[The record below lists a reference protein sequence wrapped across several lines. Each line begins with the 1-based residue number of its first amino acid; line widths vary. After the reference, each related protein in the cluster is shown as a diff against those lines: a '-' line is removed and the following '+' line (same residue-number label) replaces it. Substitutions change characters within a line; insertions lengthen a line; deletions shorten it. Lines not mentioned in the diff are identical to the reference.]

1 MIISVGGLKGG
12 VSRSTTCIQL
22 ATYFS
27 REGYK
32 TIIIDTDT
40 NQSCANWSGIRPD
53 ELPNVTVVGMLDNK
67 QLSKNIK
74 KIAEDYEIVIL
85 DGSPTMS
92 AKASYLILLAD
103 LLIIPMQVS
112 LFDIQAQEI
121 YIDRYL
127 EARDLKGEDI
137 PAYFLLSMYNPRMV
151 LHREFRKEMEKYE
164 EEYGIKILKNY
175 MEYRNAYRL
184 SIIDGK
190 SALEY
195 TDRKAVREVEKLGKE
210 ITQILKDIQNG

>member
-27 REGYK
+27 KEGYK

-40 NQSCANWSGIRPD
+40 NQSCSSWSGVRSD
-53 ELPNVTVVGMLDNK
+53 ELPQVTVVGILDNK

-74 KIAEDYEIVIL
+74 QIAEDYDIVLL

-103 LLIIPMQVS
+103 LLLIPMQIS

-121 YIDRYL
+121 YIERYL
-127 EARDLKGEDI
+127 EARDLKGEHI
-137 PAYFLLSMYNPRMV
+137 PAYFLLSMYNPRIS
-151 LHREFRKEMEKYE
+151 LHQEFRDEMKRYK
-164 EEYGIKILKNY
+164 EEYDIDILNSY
-175 MEYRNAYRL
+175 LEYRNAYRL
-184 SIIDGK
+184 SIIEGK

-195 TDRKAVREVEKLGKE
+195 TDKKAKREVETLGKE
-210 ITQILKDIQNG
+210 LTAILKTL